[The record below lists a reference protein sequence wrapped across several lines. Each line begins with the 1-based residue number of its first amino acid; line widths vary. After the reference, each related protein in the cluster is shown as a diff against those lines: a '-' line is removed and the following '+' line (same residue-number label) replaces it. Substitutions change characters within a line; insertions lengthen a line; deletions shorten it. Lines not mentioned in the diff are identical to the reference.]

1 MAKNIKWI
9 KVDSVTGVSQATT
22 KPTNGSVHPN
32 LSGLTQ
38 TFDWGQ
44 YFYGTAD
51 DSVSADDSNHIH
63 EITDAEW
70 ITDIYGKIDEF
81 VRTWKVVAYEKELD
95 LRKKELG
102 TYADSVYASAA
113 GYKYDAAVAFI
124 SSATPN
130 AGLTTEA
137 FYRGTTVGTLAAK
150 IKTNHEAY
158 ITKEAKITGLRGL
171 YSDRIDGI
179 LAGIDTSTVAKALES
194 YAGIHTNEKI
204 GTRSTGTGIDPSTGI
219 ATDREDVEV
228 GFYNPGGLSQ
238 RYEYS

>member
-9 KVDSVTGVSQATT
+9 KVDSVTGVSEATS
-22 KPTNGSVHPN
+22 KATNGAVNPN
-32 LSGLTQ
+32 LSGLNE

-44 YFYGTAD
+44 YKYGTAD
-51 DSVSADDSNHIH
+51 DSVTVDPDNHIH

-70 ITDIYGKIDEF
+70 ITDITGKIDEF
-81 VRTWKVVAYEKELD
+81 VRTWKDVAYEKELD
-95 LRKKELG
+95 LRKVELG

-158 ITKEAKITGLRGL
+158 ITKEAKITGIRGL

-194 YAGIHTNEKI
+194 YAGIHTSEKV
-204 GTRSTGTGIDPSTGI
+204 GETTVGIT
-219 ATDREDVEV
+219 TEDVNI
-228 GFYNPGGLSQ
+228 GFYNPNSLVT
-238 RYEYS
+238 RYNYS

>member
-9 KVDSVTGVSQATT
+9 KVDSVTGVSEATT

-32 LSGLTQ
+32 LSGLVQ
-38 TFDWGQ
+38 QFDWGQ
-44 YFYGTAD
+44 YQYGTAD
-51 DSVSADDSNHIH
+51 DSVSVDPSNHIH
-63 EITDAEW
+63 EITDAEY
-70 ITDIYGKIDEF
+70 ITDITGKIAEF
-81 VRTWKVVAYEKELD
+81 VREWKVVAYEKELD
-95 LRKKELG
+95 LRKVELG
-102 TYADSVYASAA
+102 TYADSVYASAS
-113 GYKYDAAVAFI
+113 GYKYDAATAFI

-194 YAGIHTNEKI
+194 YAGIHTSEKV
-204 GTRSTGTGIDPSTGI
+204 GTDELSN
-219 ATDREDVEV
+219 DVNA
-228 GFYNPGGLSQ
+228 GFYNPTELTT

>member
-9 KVDSVTGVSQATT
+9 KVDSVTGVSEATT
-22 KPTNGSVHPN
+22 KATNGSINPN
-32 LSGLTQ
+32 LSGLAE

-44 YFYGTAD
+44 YHYGTAD
-51 DSVSADDSNHIH
+51 DSVSTDDSNHIH

-70 ITDIYGKIDEF
+70 ITDIAGKIAEF
-81 VRTWKVVAYEKELD
+81 VREWKVVAYEKELD
-95 LRKKELG
+95 LRKVELG

-179 LAGIDTSTVAKALES
+179 IAGIDTSTVAKALES
-194 YAGIHTNEKI
+194 LAGIHTNEKI
-204 GTRSTGTGIDPSTGI
+204 GERTIGVGNT
-219 ATDREDVEV
+219 EDVEV
-228 GFYNPGGLSQ
+228 GYYNPTALSD
-238 RYEYS
+238 RYEFS

>member
-9 KVDSVTGVSQATT
+9 KVDPVTGVSEAIKRT
-22 KPTNGSVHPN
+22 PSGSVDPN
-32 LSGLTQ
+32 LSGLTE

-44 YFYGTAD
+44 YHYGTAD
-51 DSVSADDSNHIH
+51 DSVTVDPSNHIH

-81 VRTWKVVAYEKELD
+81 VRTWKVVVYEQEIE

-102 TYADSVYASAA
+102 TYADSVYASAS
-113 GYKYDAAVAFI
+113 GYKYDAATAFI

-179 LAGIDTSTVAKALES
+179 IAGIDTSTVAKALES
-194 YAGIHTNEKI
+194 HAGIHTSEKV
-204 GTRSTGTGIDPSTGI
+204 GTDEESNDIN
-219 ATDREDVEV
+219 A
-228 GFYNPGGLSQ
+228 GFYNPNDLSI
-238 RYEYS
+238 RYKYS

>member
-9 KVDSVTGVSQATT
+9 KVDSVTGVSEANA
-22 KPTNGSVHPN
+22 KPTNGAVNPN
-32 LSGLTQ
+32 LSGLNQ

-44 YFYGTAD
+44 YQYGTAD

-70 ITDIYGKIDEF
+70 ISDIYGKIDEF
-81 VRTWKVVAYEKELD
+81 VRTWKVVVYEQEIE

-158 ITKEAKITGLRGL
+158 ITKEAKITGIRGL

-179 LAGIDTSTVAKALES
+179 IAGIDTSTVAKALES
-194 YAGIHTNEKI
+194 LAGIHTEEKVGEITTGI
-204 GTRSTGTGIDPSTGI
+204 GT
-219 ATDREDVEV
+219 EDVNA
-228 GFYNPGGLSQ
+228 GFYNPNDLTT
-238 RYEYS
+238 RYKFL

>member
-9 KVDSVTGVSQATT
+9 KVDSVTGVSEATT
-22 KPTNGSVHPN
+22 KATNGSVNPN
-32 LSGLTQ
+32 LSGLTEQ
-38 TFDWGQ
+38 FDWGQ
-44 YFYGTAD
+44 YKYGTAD
-51 DSVSADDSNHIH
+51 DSVTVDPSNHIH
-63 EITDAEW
+63 EITDAEY
-70 ITDIYGKIDEF
+70 ITDISGKIAEF
-81 VRTWKVVAYEKELD
+81 VREWKTLAYEREID

-102 TYADSVYASAA
+102 TYADSVYASAS

-158 ITKEAKITGLRGL
+158 ITKEAKITGIRGL

-179 LAGIDTSTVAKALES
+179 IAGIDTSTVVKALES
-194 YAGIHTNEKI
+194 YAGIHTEEKI
-204 GTRSTGTGIDPSTGI
+204 GTRSTGIGTETEDVNAGFYDPS
-219 ATDREDVEV
+219 
-228 GFYNPGGLSQ
+228 NLSA
-238 RYEYS
+238 RYEYL

>member
-9 KVDSVTGVSQATT
+9 KVDSVTGVSEATT
-22 KPTNGSVHPN
+22 TAKNGSVDPN
-32 LSGLTQ
+32 LSGLTE
-38 TFDWGQ
+38 TFQWGQ
-44 YFYGTAD
+44 YHYGTAD
-51 DSVSADDSNHIH
+51 DSVSTDDSNHIH

-70 ITDIYGKIDEF
+70 ITDITGKIQEY
-81 VRTWKVVAYEKELD
+81 VREWKTVVYEQEIE
-95 LRKKELG
+95 LRKQKLG
-102 TYADSVYASAA
+102 TYADSVYASAS

-158 ITKEAKITGLRGL
+158 ITKEAKIAGIRGL
-171 YSDRIDGI
+171 LSDRIDGI
-179 LAGIDTSTVAKALES
+179 VAGIDTSTVTKALES
-194 YAGIHTNEKI
+194 YAGIHTSEKI
-204 GTRSTGTGIDPSTGI
+204 GERTTGIGT
-219 ATDREDVEV
+219 EDVNV
-228 GFYNPGGLSQ
+228 AFYKPDGLVE

>member
-9 KVDSVTGVSQATT
+9 KVDSVTGVSEAIT
-22 KPTNGSVHPN
+22 KAKNGAVNPN

-44 YFYGTAD
+44 YCYGTAD
-51 DSVSADDSNHIH
+51 DSVSTDDSNHIH

-70 ITDIYGKIDEF
+70 ISDIYGKIDEF
-81 VRTWKVVAYEKELD
+81 VREWKVVVYEQELE
-95 LRKKELG
+95 LRKQQLH
-102 TYADSVYASAA
+102 TYADSVYASAS

-137 FYRGTTVGTLAAK
+137 FYRGITVGTLAAK

-158 ITKEAKITGLRGL
+158 ITKDAKISGLRGL

-179 LAGIDTSTVAKALES
+179 LAGSDTSTVAKALDS
-194 YAGIHTNEKI
+194 HTGNHTSEKV
-204 GTRSTGTGIDPSTGI
+204 GVQTNTGVT
-219 ATDREDVEV
+219 EDVNV
-228 GFYNPGGLSQ
+228 GFYDPSGLTV
-238 RYEYS
+238 RYQYL

>member
-9 KVDSVTGVSQATT
+9 KVDSVTGVSEATT
-22 KPTNGSVHPN
+22 KPTNGAVNPN
-32 LSGLTQ
+32 LSGLTEQ
-38 TFDWGQ
+38 FDWGQ
-44 YFYGTAD
+44 YKYGTAD
-51 DSVSADDSNHIH
+51 DSVSTDDSNHIH
-63 EITDAEW
+63 EITDAEY
-70 ITDIYGKIDEF
+70 ITDITGKIQEF
-81 VRTWKVVAYEKELD
+81 VREWKTVVYEQEIEI
-95 LRKKELG
+95 RKKELG

-158 ITKEAKITGLRGL
+158 IEKEAKISGLRGL
-171 YSDRIDGI
+171 MYDRIDGI

-194 YAGIHTNEKI
+194 YAGIHTSEKVGETITGI
-204 GTRSTGTGIDPSTGI
+204 GT
-219 ATDREDVEV
+219 EDVEA
-228 GFYNPGGLSQ
+228 GFYNAYDLRV

>member
-9 KVDSVTGVSQATT
+9 RVDSVTGVSEANA
-22 KPTNGSVHPN
+22 KPKNGSINPN
-32 LSGLTQ
+32 LSGLTE

-44 YFYGTAD
+44 YKYGTAD
-51 DSVSADDSNHIH
+51 DSVTVDPSNHIH
-63 EITDAEW
+63 ELTDAEW
-70 ITDIYGKIDEF
+70 ITDIKGKIEEF
-81 VRTWKVVAYEKELD
+81 VREWKTVAYERELD
-95 LRKKELG
+95 LRKEQLG
-102 TYADSVYASAA
+102 TYADSVYASAS
-113 GYKYDAAVAFI
+113 GYKYDAATAFI

-179 LAGIDTSTVAKALES
+179 IAGIDTSTVAKALES
-194 YAGIHTNEKI
+194 HAGIHTEEKVGEITTEI
-204 GTRSTGTGIDPSTGI
+204 GT
-219 ATDREDVEV
+219 EDVNA
-228 GFYNPGGLSQ
+228 GFYNPNDLTT
-238 RYEYS
+238 RYKFL

>member
-9 KVDSVTGVSQATT
+9 KVDSVTGVSEAIT
-22 KPTNGSVHPN
+22 KAKNGSVNPN

-44 YFYGTAD
+44 YQYGTAD
-51 DSVSADDSNHIH
+51 DSVTVDPSNHIH

-70 ITDIYGKIDEF
+70 ITDITGKINEF
-81 VRTWKVVAYEKELD
+81 VRTWKVVAYEKELEI
-95 LRKKELG
+95 RKQELG

-113 GYKYDAAVAFI
+113 GYKYDAATAFI

-158 ITKEAKITGLRGL
+158 ITKEAKITGMRGL
-171 YSDRIDGI
+171 YTDRIDGI

-194 YAGIHTNEKI
+194 YAGIHTEEKVGTRATGI
-204 GTRSTGTGIDPSTGI
+204 GTET
-219 ATDREDVEV
+219 EDVEV
-228 GFYNPGGLSQ
+228 GFYNPNDLSE
-238 RYEYS
+238 RYEFS

>member
-9 KVDSVTGVSQATT
+9 KVDSVTGVSEATT
-22 KPTNGSVHPN
+22 KPTNGAVHPN
-32 LSGLTQ
+32 LSGLVQ
-38 TFDWGQ
+38 QFDWGQ
-44 YFYGTAD
+44 YQYGTAD
-51 DSVSADDSNHIH
+51 DSVSVDPSNHIH
-63 EITDAEW
+63 EITDAEY
-70 ITDIYGKIDEF
+70 ITDITGKIDEF
-81 VRTWKVVAYEKELD
+81 VREWKVVAYEKELD
-95 LRKKELG
+95 LRKEQLG
-102 TYADSVYASAA
+102 TYADSVYASAS

-137 FYRGTTVGTLAAK
+137 FYRGTTVATLAAK
-150 IKTNHEAY
+150 IKANHEAY

-204 GTRSTGTGIDPSTGI
+204 GTRLTGIGTE
-219 ATDREDVEV
+219 TEDVEV
-228 GFYNPGGLSQ
+228 GFYNPNDLST

>member
-1 MAKNIKWI
+1 MSKNIKWR
-9 KVDSVTGVSQATT
+9 KVDSVTGVSEGIT
-22 KPTNGSVHPN
+22 KAKNGSVNPN
-32 LSGLTQ
+32 LSGLNQ

-44 YFYGTAD
+44 YQYGTAD
-51 DSVSADDSNHIH
+51 DSVTTNDSNFIH

-70 ITDIYGKIDEF
+70 ISDIYGKIDEF

-95 LRKKELG
+95 LRKVELG

-158 ITKEAKITGLRGL
+158 ITKEAKITGIRGL
-171 YSDRIDGI
+171 YTDRIDAI
-179 LAGIDTSTVAKALES
+179 MAGIDTSTVAKALES
-194 YAGIHTNEKI
+194 YAGIHTSEKV
-204 GTRSTGTGIDPSTGI
+204 GERTTATGET
-219 ATDREDVEV
+219 EDVEA
-228 GFYNPGGLSQ
+228 GFYNPNDLSD

>member
-1 MAKNIKWI
+1 MAQQIKWRQ
-9 KVDSVTGVSQATT
+9 VDADTQVSVAVSVP
-22 KPTNGSVHPN
+22 KSGSTNPN
-32 LSGLTQ
+32 LSGLSQ

-44 YFYGTAD
+44 YQYGTAD
-51 DSVSADDSNHIH
+51 DSVTVDPSNHIH

-70 ITDIYGKIDEF
+70 IADITGKIEEF
-81 VRTWKVVAYEKELD
+81 VRTWKTVVYEKEID
-95 LRKKELG
+95 LRKEQFG
-102 TYADSVYASAA
+102 TYADSVYASAS

-158 ITKEAKITGLRGL
+158 ITKEAKITGMRGL
-171 YSDRIDGI
+171 YTDRIDGI

-194 YAGIHTNEKI
+194 LAGIHTNEKVGERTLGI
-204 GTRSTGTGIDPSTGI
+204 GNT
-219 ATDREDVEV
+219 EDVNA
-228 GFYNPGGLSQ
+228 GFYNPNDLST
-238 RYEYS
+238 RYQFS